1 MLTFLRLFIFVFFAA
16 TLSFTGRAF
25 GQIAM
30 NAADSGEVISVI
42 DLQIKL
48 RKLLDAEAV
57 VTRKVMLCIVDTLPG
72 ELSAGFE
79 LVHIQDEIGGV
90 LVPYFGQENFT
101 EFTELSYAKVNFL
114 IEVFK
119 AARLDSVTTK
129 LALKKWHESSDGISS
144 FVKKVCSQTT
154 ANQLKIMLS
163 KNIGL
168 TYEELLYHVYGDFAN
183 DVIVYEKI
191 RKGIQ
196 QYSDKLSQGIVEK
209 FPEKFVETRVKI
221 VQN

>member
-1 MLTFLRLFIFVFFAA
+1 MLIFLRLFIFVFFTLA
-16 TLSFTGRAF
+16 LSFTGGVF
-25 GQIAM
+25 GQIATYV
-30 NAADSGEVISVI
+30 DSGHVVSVI

-57 VTRKVMLCIVDTLPG
+57 VTRKVMLCIVDTLPL
-72 ELSAGFE
+72 ELPVGYE
-79 LVHIQDEIGGV
+79 LVQIQDEIGDA
-90 LVPYFGQENFT
+90 LVPYFGKENSA

-129 LALKKWHESSDGISS
+129 LALKKWHESSDRVSS
-144 FVKKVCSQTT
+144 FVKKLCSQSN
-154 ANQLKIMLS
+154 AKELKLLLS
-163 KNIGL
+163 KNIDL
-168 TYEELLYHVYGDFAN
+168 TYEELHYHLYGDFAS
-183 DVIVYEKI
+183 DMIVYEKI

-196 QYSDKLSQGIVEK
+196 QYADKLSNGIVEQ

>member
-1 MLTFLRLFIFVFFAA
+1 MLTFLKIFIFVFVAA

-25 GQIAM
+25 GQLTL
-30 NAADSGEVISVI
+30 NAADSGEVVSVI
-42 DLQIKL
+42 DLQLKL

-57 VTRKVMLCIVDTLPG
+57 MTRKVMLCIVDTLPG
-72 ELSAGFE
+72 ELSASYD
-79 LVHIQDEIGGV
+79 LIQIQDEMGEAI
-90 LVPYFGQENFT
+90 VPYLGKENSA

-129 LALKKWHESSDGISS
+129 LALKKWHESTDRVSS
-144 FVKKVCSQTT
+144 FLKKMSAPVN
-154 ANQLKIMLS
+154 ANELKMLLS
-163 KNIGL
+163 KNIDL
-168 TYEELLYHVYGDFAN
+168 TFEELHYHVYGDFAS

-191 RKGIQ
+191 RKEIQ
-196 QYSDKLSQGIVEK
+196 QYADKLSNMIVEK
-209 FPEKFVETRVKI
+209 YPEKFVETRSKI